1 MQVLECDANKLLARY
16 EIATPPGIVA
26 TTPAEAETAA
36 MRLGPDPV
44 FVKAQI
50 RAGDRLAAG
59 GVRAAHSQAAART
72 IAQELLGRPLATAQ
86 TGPSGDIVSKVLV
99 ERAVAPVRSFYVALS
114 LDLAAAAI
122 MLTAAPSA
130 ADGAPPDPSGLR
142 HLRLGLAADR
152 HEILAFCTA
161 LGLAPAEAA
170 SLRDQLA
177 RLHQAFVELDA
188 SLLEVNPLVL
198 TAAGEWIALDAKLT
212 TDDNAAFRHSEFAE
226 LDNKGDVERVELH
239 AQRHQIN
246 FVPMDGDI
254 GIVCNGAGLGLATV
268 DMVRAAG
275 GAPANFMDIRTT
287 AKSLDIAQGIKLVL
301 DNPRAKV
308 LLVNVYGGGM
318 QPCDTIVEGLGIA
331 YRRSA
336 RALPIVLRVTG
347 NNEDL
352 ARLRLANF
360 KLPSTE
366 CADMWQ
372 AVTRAVAVAQ
382 GRA

>member
-1 MQVLECDANKLLARY
+1 MQVLECDAKKLLSRY
-16 EIATPPGIVA
+16 AVPIPPGIVV

-36 MRLGPDPV
+36 MRLGSV

-50 RAGDRLAAG
+50 RAGDRMAAG
-59 GVRAAHSQAAART
+59 GVRAARSHAEARA
-72 IAQELLGRPLATAQ
+72 IARELLGRPLATAQ
-86 TGPSGDIVSKVLV
+86 TGPGGEIVSKVLI
-99 ERAVAPVRSFYVALS
+99 ERAVTPARAFYVALS
-114 LDLAAAAI
+114 LDLAGAAI
-122 MLTAAPSA
+122 VLTIAPSG
-130 ADGAPPDPSGLR
+130 ADGALPEASALK
-142 HLRLGLAADR
+142 HLRLGLAGDR
-152 HEILAFCTA
+152 HEILAFCNT
-161 LGLAPAEAA
+161 LGLAPIEAVG
-170 SLRDQLA
+170 LRDLLA

-188 SLLEVNPLVL
+188 SLLEINPLVL
-198 TAAGEWIALDAKLT
+198 TADREWIALDAKLT
-212 TDDNAAFRHSEFAE
+212 TDDNAAFRHADFAE
-226 LDNKGDVERVELH
+226 LDQKGDADRAELH
-239 AQRHQIN
+239 AQKHQIN

-254 GIVCNGAGLGLATV
+254 GIVCNGAGLGLATL

-301 DNPRAKV
+301 DNPRTKV

-318 QPCDTIVEGLGIA
+318 QPCDTIVEALGIT
-331 YRRSA
+331 YRRA
-336 RALPIVLRVTG
+336 TRALPIVLRVTG

>member
-1 MQVLECDANKLLARY
+1 MQVLECDAKKLLSRY
-16 EIATPPGIVA
+16 AIATPPGIVA
-26 TTPAEAETAA
+26 TTAAEAETAA
-36 MRLGPDPV
+36 MRLGPTV

-59 GVRAAHSQAAART
+59 GVRAARSQVDART

-86 TGPSGDIVSKVLV
+86 TGPRGDVVGKVLI
-99 ERAVAPVRSFYVALS
+99 ERAVTAARAFYVAIS
-114 LDLAAAAI
+114 LDPSAAAI
-122 MLTAAPSA
+122 MLTVAPSGT
-130 ADGAPPDPSGLR
+130 DGALPEPSALH
-142 HLRLGLAADR
+142 HLRLGLAGDR
-152 HEILAFCTA
+152 HEILAFCNGF
-161 LGLAPAEAA
+161 GLAPIEAVG
-170 SLRDQLA
+170 LRDLLA
-177 RLHQAFVELDA
+177 RLHQAYIELDA
-188 SLLEVNPLVL
+188 SLLEINPLVL
-198 TAAGEWIALDAKLT
+198 TADREWVALDAKLT
-212 TDDNAAFRHSEFAE
+212 TDDNAAFRHADFAE
-226 LDNKGDVERVELH
+226 LDNKDERDQVELH

-287 AKSLDIAQGIKLVL
+287 AKSLDIAQGVKLVL

-318 QPCDTIVEGLGIA
+318 QPCDTIVEALGIA

-336 RALPIVLRVTG
+336 RALPLVLRVTG

-366 CADMWQ
+366 CTDMWQ

-382 GRA
+382 GRAK